1 MTDFQAVCEEKNGVN
16 SHATSFMFKVLDFF
30 LVAKTMMTTTT
41 MTTTTTT
48 MTTTTTTTTTTM
60 STTTMTTTTMMHM
73 RRSTR
78 GTRTE

>member
-16 SHATSFMFKVLDFF
+16 SHGTSFMFKVLDFF
-30 LVAKTMMTTTT
+30 LVAKTMMTMTTMT
-41 MTTTTTT
+41 MTTTT
-48 MTTTTTTTTTTM
+48 M
-60 STTTMTTTTMMHM
+60 TTTMTTTTMTTITMTMMNM

>member
-16 SHATSFMFKVLDFF
+16 SHGTSFMFKVLDFF

-41 MTTTTTT
+41 M
-48 MTTTTTTTTTTM
+48 MN
-60 STTTMTTTTMMHM
+60 M
-73 RRSTR
+73 RKSTR

>member
-16 SHATSFMFKVLDFF
+16 SHGTSFMFKVLDFF

-41 MTTTTTT
+41 MTMTTTT
-48 MTTTTTTTTTTM
+48 MTTTTM
-60 STTTMTTTTMMHM
+60 STTTMTMMHM